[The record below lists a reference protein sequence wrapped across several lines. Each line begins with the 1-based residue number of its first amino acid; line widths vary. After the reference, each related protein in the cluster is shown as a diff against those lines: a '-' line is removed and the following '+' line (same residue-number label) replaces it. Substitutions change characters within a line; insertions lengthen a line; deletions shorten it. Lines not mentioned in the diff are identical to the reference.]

1 MERPIVTPTGKK
13 TPTSKRSKKNMPATT
28 TIDRATVDKVRA
40 MMRRHDLNQS
50 DAGRLL
56 GVGQSNVN
64 NWLTGTRGPVQAVA
78 RVVALLELM
87 EAFAPSLFTSEVRCA
102 KLSK

>member
-1 MERPIVTPTGKK
+1 
-13 TPTSKRSKKNMPATT
+13 MPATT
-28 TIDRATVDKVRA
+28 TIDRATVDRVKA
-40 MMRRHDLNQS
+40 MMTRHDLNQS
-50 DAGRLL
+50 DTGRLL

-87 EAFAPSLFTSEVRCA
+87 EAFAPSLFASEVSRA
-102 KLSK
+102 RLGK